1 MKSVDQLRRLKDL
14 KTMNRDLSES
24 LQQKTIELKEV
35 LAASCRLDEMVVSK
49 KNAVNFSRSQLEKV
63 LHENVNLQSRVH
75 R

>member
-49 KNAVNFSRSQLEKV
+49 KNTVNFSRSQLEKV